1 MNPKLKGLWVDAIT
15 HRWEAEQNK
24 VKLTLR
30 FFITRPQSHRKME
43 CSWRFVS
50 EPPQQIKDT

>member
-30 FFITRPQSHRKME
+30 FFITRPQSHRKRE
-43 CSWRFVS
+43 CS
-50 EPPQQIKDT
+50 